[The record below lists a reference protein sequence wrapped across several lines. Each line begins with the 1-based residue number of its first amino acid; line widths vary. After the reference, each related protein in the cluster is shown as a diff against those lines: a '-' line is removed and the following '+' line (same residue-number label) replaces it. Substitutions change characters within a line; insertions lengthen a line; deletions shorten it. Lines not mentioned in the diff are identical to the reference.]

1 MKILTLGDSFTKGSE
16 LQDPASSA
24 WPHVLAQL
32 GNYEVTNQAEYG
44 GSNDMM
50 FRKAVELTAVDHFDL
65 VIVAWTE
72 AHRME
77 IYLNEPRDMERR
89 SYPEG
94 PLSINHNW
102 GNLKW
107 TKEYYTEHYNE
118 EYFLR
123 KWLVQA
129 VSLQNHFKQNKQPYL
144 FLNAFGNQQSLPKY
158 DLATKQLIDSEYFL
172 GWPNEG
178 IVEWVYGLP
187 KGPYGHPLEQAHEL
201 IAEKIYTHLGQIK
214 WHV

>member
-16 LQDPASSA
+16 LADPVSSA
-24 WPHVLAQL
+24 WPSVLANI
-32 GNYEVTNQAEYG
+32 GEHHVTNEAEYG

-50 FRKAVELTAVDHFDL
+50 FRKAIELTAVDHYDL
-65 VIVAWTE
+65 IVIAWTE

-77 IYLNEPRDMERR
+77 VYLNEPRDMEYR
-89 SYPEG
+89 SYTVG

-107 TKEYYTEHYNE
+107 TKEYYAEHYNE

-123 KWLVQA
+123 KWLTQVIA
-129 VSLQNHFKQNKQPYL
+129 LQGYFKSRDQKYI
-144 FLNAFGNQQSLPKY
+144 FLNAFGNQQALPKY
-158 DLATKQLIDSEYFL
+158 NLTTKQSVDSKYFL

-187 KGPYGHPLEQAHEL
+187 KGKYGHPLEQAHIL
-201 IAEKIYTHLGQIK
+201 IAEKINESIRNFS
-214 WHV
+214 WVS